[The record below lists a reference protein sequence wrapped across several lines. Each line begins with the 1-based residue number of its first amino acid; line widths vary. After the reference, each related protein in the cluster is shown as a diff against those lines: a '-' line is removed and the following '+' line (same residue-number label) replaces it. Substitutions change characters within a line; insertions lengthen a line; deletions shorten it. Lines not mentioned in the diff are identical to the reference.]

1 MIIYKGNSLLDGV
14 TPLVVIAIAGS
25 KNSKTG
31 DMVQTYILLDEI
43 EPLTASKI
51 GADYA
56 ICGDCRHRGTP
67 TQDSERKTAKGRTCY
82 VTLAHGPKAVYKAYR
97 SGNYKRVVPADVW
110 KVGAGRFVR
119 LGTYGDPAAV
129 PVHIW
134 HKLLSASLGHTAYSH
149 QDKHFDADIY
159 MRSADSRSDAYAAA
173 AAGQRSYRVISQR
186 DYKSGRDALIDGL
199 EILCP
204 ASVEAGRRT
213 TCIECLLCSGAGSAG
228 KSIAIVA
235 HGSSGGGV

>member
-1 MIIYKGNSLLDGV
+1 MLIYKGTSLLDGATSIV
-14 TPLVVIAIAGS
+14 AIAIPGS

-31 DMVQTYILLDEI
+31 DMVQTYILLDEVD
-43 EPLTASKI
+43 PLKASKT
-51 GADYA
+51 GADFA
-56 ICGDCRHRGTP
+56 ICGDCRHRGAP
-67 TQDSERKTAKGRTCY
+67 TQDSDRRTAKGRTCY
-82 VTLAHGPKAVYKAYR
+82 VTLAHGPANVYKSYQAGKYQ
-97 SGNYKRVVPADVW
+97 RVVPADVW

-149 QDKHFDADIY
+149 QDKHFDPSIY

-173 AAGQRSYRVISQR
+173 AAGHRSYRVISQR
-186 DYKSGRDALIDGL
+186 DYKSGRDAPIDGL

-204 ASVEAGRRT
+204 ASAEAGRRT
-213 TCIECLLCSGAGSAG
+213 TCIDCLLCSGAGVG

-235 HGSSGGGV
+235 HGTAGGGV